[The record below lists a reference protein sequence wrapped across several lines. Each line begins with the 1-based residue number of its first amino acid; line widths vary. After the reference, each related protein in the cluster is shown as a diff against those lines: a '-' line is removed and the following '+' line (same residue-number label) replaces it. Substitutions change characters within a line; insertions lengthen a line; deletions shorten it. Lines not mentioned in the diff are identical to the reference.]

1 MPRLQMNK
9 RVRIGVVLIQDE
21 GPRVQVDHIID
32 GAMLQYAMMGHADMI
47 RGVLQHCVDNVMVEI
62 QKDLENAE
70 PSDGR

>member
-9 RVRIGVVLIQDE
+9 RVRIGMVLIQDE

-32 GAMLQYAMMGHADMI
+32 GAMLQYAMMGHVDMI
-47 RGVLQHCVDNVMVEI
+47 RGVLQRCVDNVMVEI
-62 QKDLENAE
+62 QKDPENAE